1 MNDRATWTAF
11 LLMCFALVGLTGL
24 FATYA
29 TTVPWERALIRT
41 GVLDQVLAA
50 ARAPDAD
57 VQLAA
62 LRPALGPAA
71 DAVLSGPGELWD
83 RVAAERRVVLDEQG
97 REARS
102 VVHRVRIMVGTVTL
116 LSALVGAGIMA
127 LASRRGADASASR
140 RDADKSFGTAHATS
154 AVGHVMIPGNP
165 ERSSAV
171 KQPHTEESIEHTDGQ
186 QDTGNHKKP
195 GEPDTGGADKVG
207 GTRAGAENLEG
218 TQGGEPPKRPV

>member
-1 MNDRATWTAF
+1 MNDRATWIAF

-57 VQLAA
+57 ARLAA

-102 VVHRVRIMVGTVTL
+102 VAHRVRIMVGTVTL

-127 LASRRGADASASR
+127 LASRRAGGR
-140 RDADKSFGTAHATS
+140 R
-154 AVGHVMIPGNP
+154 
-165 ERSSAV
+165 
-171 KQPHTEESIEHTDGQ
+171 
-186 QDTGNHKKP
+186 
-195 GEPDTGGADKVG
+195 
-207 GTRAGAENLEG
+207 
-218 TQGGEPPKRPV
+218 

>member
-29 TTVPWERALIRT
+29 TTIPWERALIRT

-50 ARAPDAD
+50 ARAPDAEAR
-57 VQLAA
+57 LSA
-62 LRPALGPAA
+62 LRPALGPDA
-71 DAVLSGPGELWD
+71 DAVLSGPGDLWD

-102 VVHRVRIMVGTVTL
+102 VTHRVRVMVVTVTL
-116 LSALVGAGIMA
+116 LAALVGAGVMA
-127 LASRRGADASASR
+127 LASRRGA
-140 RDADKSFGTAHATS
+140 HATS
-154 AVGHVMIPGNP
+154 AAPRVLSGVNTDGISTM
-165 ERSSAV
+165 
-171 KQPHTEESIEHTDGQ
+171 KQPHTEDTIDHTDGQ

-195 GEPDTGGADKVG
+195 GAPDAGGADTLG
-207 GTRAGAENLEG
+207 GTRAGAENLEHPKDPKPPG
-218 TQGGEPPKRPV
+218 TPA